1 MFNEESIK
9 AMTELFTNPLFRKGF
24 FDYFLKMQ
32 QEGIEAARKF
42 WNLSP
47 EKNTLSPLTGDMYE
61 RMVDFYI
68 TLGFVPRMKYDEAMK
83 ENEKLAQENA
93 FLKETLKQLQTDL
106 FLEGGKK
113 MQEEWQKV
121 IDKQLEMHQEVTKN
135 FFELFKELK
144 GNAQ

>member
-47 EKNTLSPLTGDMYE
+47 ERNTLSPFTGDMYE
-61 RMVDFYI
+61 KMVDFYI
-68 TLGFVPRMKYDEAMK
+68 TLGFVSRTKYDEAIK

-93 FLKETLKQLQTDL
+93 FLKETLKQLQADL

-121 IDKQLEMHQEVTKN
+121 IDKQLEMHQEITKN

-144 GNAQ
+144 ENAQ

>member
-47 EKNTLSPLTGDMYE
+47 EKDTLSPLTGDMYE

-121 IDKQLEMHQEVTKN
+121 IDKQLEMHQEITKN

-144 GNAQ
+144 GNAR

>member
-1 MFNEESIK
+1 MFTEDTIK
-9 AMTELFTNPLFRKGF
+9 AMTELFTNPLFKKGF

-47 EKNTLSPLTGDMYE
+47 ERNTLSPLTGDMYE

-68 TLGFVPRMKYDEAMK
+68 TLGFVPRTKYDEAIK
-83 ENEKLAQENA
+83 EKEKLAQENA

-106 FLEGGKK
+106 FVEGGKK
-113 MQEEWQKV
+113 MQEEWQRV
-121 IDKQLEMHQEVTKN
+121 IDKQLEMHQEIAKN

-144 GNAQ
+144 GDAR